1 MQKRNRMMMT
11 ALVATLALAACY
23 SQGQSETLRDRLKA
37 RRAAAQSGQ
46 ASGDGTSIAITSGGQ
61 QRTFLV
67 HVPANVP
74 ANPGVVLVFHGGSVG
89 SAGTLQ
95 GNIGLD
101 AVADRDG
108 FITVYPETLGKNWT
122 DGRVATQGGP
132 NDVQFTRDIV
142 AYMQKTYGVSASKIF
157 ATGISNGGI
166 FDYKLACDAPG
177 LLRAIAPVAANMADQ
192 LHADC
197 GAPKPMPLMM
207 FMGVDD
213 PLMPYDGGYPKLK
226 AMLEKVQGPLTDQMM
241 SSVDTA
247 AFWAGVNGCGGSSSK
262 NLPDAVSD
270 GTTVTEMDFASCNR
284 GSVVLFSING
294 GGHAWPGTGKSGG
307 KLTGK
312 NTNDISANEEMVA
325 FFKQYG
331 L

>member
-1 MQKRNRMMMT
+1 MLKRNKMMMT
-11 ALVATLALAACY
+11 ALVATLAVTAWY
-23 SQGQSETLRDRLKA
+23 SEGQSETLRDKLKA

-67 HVPANVP
+67 HVPANVK
-74 ANPGVVLVFHGGSVG
+74 ANPGAVLVFHGGSMG
-89 SAGTLQ
+89 SAGQLQ
-95 GNIGLD
+95 GSIGLD
-101 AVADRDG
+101 AVADREG
-108 FITVYPETLGKNWT
+108 FITVYPETLDKNWT
-122 DGRVATQGGP
+122 DGRIATQGGA

-142 AYMQKTYGVSASKIF
+142 AYLQKTYGVPVSKVF
-157 ATGISNGGI
+157 ATGLSNGGI

-177 LLRAIAPVAANMADQ
+177 LMRAIAPVSANMAEQ
-192 LHADC
+192 QKADC
-197 GAPKPMPLMM
+197 NPSRGTPLMM
-207 FMGVDD
+207 FMGTAD
-213 PLMPYDGGYPKLK
+213 PLMPYDGGFPKL
-226 AMLEKVQGPLTDQMM
+226 ASMIEKFKGPLTDQMV
-241 SSVDTA
+241 SSADTA
-247 AFWAGVNGCGGSSSK
+247 AFWAGVNGCSGSSNK
-262 NLPDAVSD
+262 NLPDRVSD
-270 GTTVTEMDFASCNR
+270 GTTVTETDFASCNK
-284 GSVVLFSING
+284 GSVVLFSINN